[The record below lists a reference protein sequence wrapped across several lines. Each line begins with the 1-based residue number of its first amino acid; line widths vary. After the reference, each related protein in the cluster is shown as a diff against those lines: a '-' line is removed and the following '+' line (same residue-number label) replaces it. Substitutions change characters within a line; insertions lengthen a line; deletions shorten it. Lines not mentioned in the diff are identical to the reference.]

1 MSNNFSQFIV
11 STATIYFLSPCTE
24 KMGPHLLG
32 RSSLLLLLLGMWW
45 SVRPLCAVPRGLT
58 KARWF
63 EIQHIHPSPLQCN
76 TAMRGVNNYTRHCKP
91 TNTFLNSSFQDVT
104 AVCNLTNI
112 TCKDNLTTNCHQSS
126 NRVNLTQCS
135 LTAGSYPN
143 CSYSNNFQYKF
154 FIVACDPRQKTD
166 PPYPLV
172 PVHLDKVV

>member
-1 MSNNFSQFIV
+1 
-11 STATIYFLSPCTE
+11 
-24 KMGPHLLG
+24 MGPHLLG

-63 EIQHIHPSPLQCN
+63 EIQHILPSPLQCN

-104 AVCNLTNI
+104 AVCNLPNI
-112 TCKDNLTTNCHQSS
+112 TCKDNVTMNCHQSS
-126 NRVNLTQCS
+126 NRVNLTQCN

-143 CSYSNNFQYKF
+143 CSYSNNVQYKF